1 MKKTQTKKCDMNVDE
16 LKIKALLEGLEAQNI
31 GEFMRQAKVGDYRNY
46 GKAYCASVRDKI
58 EEHKHIVSN
67 WHFLPKLPEIN
78 VEVLIAYK
86 YDKKPIQ
93 GYWNGKKWIGSF
105 ETRDYMCDGFVSDE
119 TLNVPEYIYAWA
131 ELPDCPEV
139 PTPF

>member
-1 MKKTQTKKCDMNVDE
+1 MDYIKLAQRTITMLSSMIESGECHTTRSKEMKDNAVN
-16 LKIKALLEGLEAQNI
+16 GLEQL
-31 GEFMRQAKVGDYRNY
+31 RLH
-46 GKAYCASVRDKI
+46 S
-58 EEHKHIVSN
+58 VSN
-67 WHFLPKLPEIN
+67 WHFLPELPEVN
-78 VEVLIAYK
+78 VEVLIAFK

-105 ETRDYMCDGFVSDE
+105 ETKDYMNDGFVRDE
-119 TLNVPEYIYAWA
+119 TLNVPEYIYAWT

>member
-1 MKKTQTKKCDMNVDE
+1 MDYIKLAQRTITMLSSMIESGECHTTRSKEMKDNAVN
-16 LKIKALLEGLEAQNI
+16 GLEQL
-31 GEFMRQAKVGDYRNY
+31 RLH
-46 GKAYCASVRDKI
+46 S
-58 EEHKHIVSN
+58 VSN
-67 WHFLPKLPEIN
+67 WHFLPELPEVN
-78 VEVLIAYK
+78 VEVLIAFK

-105 ETRDYMCDGFVSDE
+105 ETRDYMNDGFVRDE
-119 TLNVPEYIYAWA
+119 TLNVPEYIYAWT

>member
-1 MKKTQTKKCDMNVDE
+1 MDYIKLAQRTIAMLSSMIESGECHTTRSKEMKDNAVN
-16 LKIKALLEGLEAQNI
+16 GLEQL
-31 GEFMRQAKVGDYRNY
+31 RLH
-46 GKAYCASVRDKI
+46 S
-58 EEHKHIVSN
+58 VSN
-67 WHFLPKLPEIN
+67 WHFLPALHEVN
-78 VEVLIAYK
+78 VEVLIAFK

-105 ETRDYMCDGFVSDE
+105 EARYYMNDGFVRDE
-119 TLNVPEYIYAWA
+119 TLNVPEYIYAWT

>member
-1 MKKTQTKKCDMNVDE
+1 MDYIKLAQRTIAMLSSMIESGECHTTRSKEMKDNAVN
-16 LKIKALLEGLEAQNI
+16 GLEQL
-31 GEFMRQAKVGDYRNY
+31 RLH
-46 GKAYCASVRDKI
+46 S
-58 EEHKHIVSN
+58 VSN
-67 WHFLPKLPEIN
+67 WHFLPELPEVN
-78 VEVLIAYK
+78 VEVLIAFK

-105 ETRDYMCDGFVSDE
+105 ETRDYMKDGFVRDE
-119 TLNVPEYIYAWA
+119 ALNIPEYIYAWT

>member
-1 MKKTQTKKCDMNVDE
+1 MNTP
-16 LKIKALLEGLEAQNI
+16 QNP
-31 GEFMRQAKVGDYRNY
+31 QL
-46 GKAYCASVRDKI
+46 
-58 EEHKHIVSN
+58 HKHSVSN
-67 WHFLPKLPEIN
+67 WHFLPELPEVN

-105 ETRDYMCDGFVSDE
+105 ETRDYMNDGFVRDE
-119 TLNVPEYIYAWA
+119 TLNVPEYIYAWT

>member
-1 MKKTQTKKCDMNVDE
+1 MGNK
-16 LKIKALLEGLEAQNI
+16 
-31 GEFMRQAKVGDYRNY
+31 
-46 GKAYCASVRDKI
+46 DK
-58 EEHKHIVSN
+58 
-67 WHFLPKLPEIN
+67 WHFIPELPEVN

-93 GYWNGKKWIGSF
+93 GYFDGKKWKGSH
-105 ETRDYMCDGFVSDE
+105 EVRDYMNDGFVNDE
-119 TLNVPEYIYAWA
+119 ILAMQEYIYAWA

>member
-1 MKKTQTKKCDMNVDE
+1 MTNNKGKNMKKVLVE
-16 LKIKALLEGLEAQNI
+16 LNEREVKVLERVQN
-31 GEFMRQAKVGDYRNY
+31 EK
-46 GKAYCASVRDKI
+46 
-58 EEHKHIVSN
+58 IVSN
-67 WHFLPKLPEIN
+67 WHFLPELPEVH

-105 ETRDYMCDGFVSDE
+105 VTRDYMRDGYVHDGE
-119 TLNVPEYIYAWA
+119 LTIPEYIYAWT

>member
-1 MKKTQTKKCDMNVDE
+1 MKENV
-16 LKIKALLEGLEAQNI
+16 
-31 GEFMRQAKVGDYRNY
+31 FRN
-46 GKAYCASVRDKI
+46 
-58 EEHKHIVSN
+58 EEQKHIVSN

-86 YDKKPIQ
+86 YDKNQIQ

-105 ETRDYMCDGFVSDE
+105 EIRDYMNDGVAIDA

-139 PTPF
+139 PPPF

>member
-1 MKKTQTKKCDMNVDE
+1 MNTP
-16 LKIKALLEGLEAQNI
+16 QNP
-31 GEFMRQAKVGDYRNY
+31 QL
-46 GKAYCASVRDKI
+46 
-58 EEHKHIVSN
+58 HKHSVSN
-67 WHFLPKLPEIN
+67 WHFLPELPEVN

-105 ETRDYMCDGFVSDE
+105 ETRDYMNDGFVRDE
-119 TLNVPEYIYAWA
+119 TLNIPEYIYAWT

-139 PTPF
+139 PEPF

>member
-1 MKKTQTKKCDMNVDE
+1 MEKTDLRTEFTKETKARFNVEWVAYNDYVE
-16 LKIKALLEGLEAQNI
+16 WLEQRLVKLLTI
-31 GEFMRQAKVGDYRNY
+31 PP
-46 GKAYCASVRDKI
+46 
-58 EEHKHIVSN
+58 VSN
-67 WHFLPKLPEIN
+67 WHFLPELPEVN

-105 ETRDYMCDGFVSDE
+105 ETRDYMNDGFVRDA
-119 TLNVPEYIYAWA
+119 TLNVPEYIYAWT

-139 PTPF
+139 PPPF

>member
-1 MKKTQTKKCDMNVDE
+1 MNKDE
-16 LKIKALLEGLEAQNI
+16 EIKQLKAIIKEQSEQLRLH
-31 GEFMRQAKVGDYRNY
+31 
-46 GKAYCASVRDKI
+46 S
-58 EEHKHIVSN
+58 VSN
-67 WHFLPKLPEIN
+67 WHFLPELPEVN
-78 VEVLIAYK
+78 VEVLIAFK

-105 ETRDYMCDGFVSDE
+105 EARYYMSEGFVIDA
-119 TLNVPEYIYAWA
+119 TLNVPEYIYAWT

>member
-1 MKKTQTKKCDMNVDE
+1 MKQKSVKKLEVGKDYVNVHDNN
-16 LKIKALLEGLEAQNI
+16 L
-31 GEFMRQAKVGDYRNY
+31 
-46 GKAYCASVRDKI
+46 
-58 EEHKHIVSN
+58 IVIN

-78 VEVLIAYK
+78 VEVLIAYN

-93 GYWNGKKWIGSF
+93 GYWDGKKWIGSF
-105 ETRDYMCDGFVSDE
+105 GIRDYMNDEFE
-119 TLNVPEYIYAWA
+119 TLDVPEYIYAWA

>member
-1 MKKTQTKKCDMNVDE
+1 MDYIKLAQRTITMLSSMIESGECHTTRSKEMKDNAVN
-16 LKIKALLEGLEAQNI
+16 GLEQL
-31 GEFMRQAKVGDYRNY
+31 RLH
-46 GKAYCASVRDKI
+46 S
-58 EEHKHIVSN
+58 VSN
-67 WHFLPKLPEIN
+67 WHFLPELPEVN

-105 ETRDYMCDGFVSDE
+105 ETRDYMNDGFVRDE
-119 TLNVPEYIYAWA
+119 TLNVPEYIYAWT